1 MNERMAILEFA
12 RELALEA
19 GEILLKGFRSPG
31 LAVSYKGVSNPVTN
45 VDRESED
52 FLYGRI
58 RDRYPGHGIV
68 AEEGHRVEERGDYLW
83 YVDPLDGTTNF
94 AHGVAHFS
102 VSIGVFSKSENR
114 VVAGVVYDPCRGELF
129 SAFAGGGAFLDGEG
143 IRVSASADL
152 SRSLV
157 ATGFPYDKNVSKDNN
172 LAQFSRILP
181 RVQCVR
187 RFGSAALDLCYV
199 AAGRFDAYWE
209 MKVSPW
215 DIAAGCLIAEEAG
228 GVVTKFDGTPYDIV
242 VPEVLAASSK
252 LHTLLLGLLSAE

>member
-1 MNERMAILEFA
+1 MKDFPQILDFA
-12 RELALEA
+12 REIAQAA

-31 LAVSYKGVSNPVTN
+31 LTVSYKGISNPVTSS
-45 VDRESED
+45 DRESED
-52 FLYGRI
+52 FLYGKI
-58 RDRYPGHGIV
+58 RTRFPEHGIV
-68 AEEGHRVEERGDYLW
+68 AEEGSRAEGGGEFLW

-114 VVAGVVYDPCRGELF
+114 VVAGCVYDPCRRELF
-129 SAFAGGGAFLDGEG
+129 SALAGGGAFLNEEG
-143 IRVSASADL
+143 IKVAVSDDL
-152 SRSLV
+152 SRSLI
-157 ATGFPYDKNVSKDNN
+157 ATGFPYDKNISDKNN
-172 LAQFSRILP
+172 LAQFNRVLP

-228 GVVTKFDGTPYDIV
+228 ARVTTCDGSPYDIE
-242 VPEVLAASSK
+242 VPEVLAANSGLHEK
-252 LHTLLLGLLSAE
+252 LLAILA